1 MISSQ
6 LASNENQF
14 SVLSPREKEVLL
26 LLTDA
31 QSNKLIAYN
40 LNISQGT
47 ANLHVRSILRKLKV
61 SSRTKAALVAVKQG
75 FDIDQT
81 TMR

>member
-6 LASNENQF
+6 LATNENQF

-31 QSNKLIAYN
+31 QSNKLIAHN
-40 LNISQGT
+40 LKISQGT
-47 ANLHVRSILRKLKV
+47 ANLHVRAILRKLKV

-75 FDIDQT
+75 FDIDEK
-81 TMR
+81 